1 LTISI
6 SEEAFDD
13 LYDETVED
21 CYQLDP
27 DDELDMVQLTP
38 MLVGHGYSRK
48 IILRE
53 GLELHIDNSRWCN
66 RLLIIRPERES
77 WLDFHFH
84 LCGQHKDKYTEVGD
98 HQYVL
103 YGSGIAPKD
112 IIDSIH
118 SDYVLEV
125 TVSMQPEVLHSFIGN
140 FQGQLPA
147 QFSHLIRKPDQEHY
161 TRCGSI
167 TPMIKR
173 MLWQIL
179 RCPYQG
185 VTKRMCLQGKILEIV
200 ALVLEQEAEIY
211 KGQIQTI
218 SLEPERR
225 DRIYHAREILLQN
238 LDHPLSLGEL
248 ARQAG
253 LNECTLKREFRQVF
267 GKTVFSYLRDYR
279 LEQARQLLETED
291 ISTTE
296 VSRLVGFANRG
307 YFAAAFREKFGL
319 NPKEYKKQRK
329 NSV

>member
-1 LTISI
+1 LKITIPL
-6 SEEAFDD
+6 EGFDD
-13 LYDETVED
+13 LHDETVEQ

-27 DDELDMVQLTP
+27 DDELDMVHPTP
-38 MLVGHGYSRK
+38 MLLGDGYSRT

-53 GLELHIDNSRWCN
+53 GLELWIDNFRWHN
-66 RLLIIRPERES
+66 RLLITRPERES

-98 HQYVL
+98 NQYAL

-112 IIDSIH
+112 IIDSVDSHYI
-118 SDYVLEV
+118 LEI
-125 TVSMQPEVLHSFIGN
+125 TISIQPQVLHSFIGN

-147 QFSHLIRKPDQEHY
+147 QFSHLIRQPDQEHY
-161 TRCGSI
+161 TRCASI
-167 TPMIKR
+167 TPMMER

-185 VTKRMCLQGKILEIV
+185 ITKRMCLQGKVLEVV
-200 ALVLEQEAEIY
+200 ALVLEQETEIY
-211 KGQIQTI
+211 KGRIQAI
-218 SLEPERR
+218 NLEPERR

-238 LDHPLSLGEL
+238 LAHPLSLGEL

-267 GKTVFSYLRDYR
+267 GKTVFSYLHDYR

-291 ISTTE
+291 INTTE

-307 YFAAAFREKFGL
+307 YFAAAFRDKFGL